1 MNTWGRQAYSTL
13 GGWAGNKNGQRS
25 PRHHARLVMLVSVV
39 LWCAWITPEQSFG
52 QEAPAAPEGA
62 SAQGPTSG
70 QLDELQK
77 KIQGLEQEVQ
87 TMHTDLA
94 AVTGKGGKPGFN
106 YKGVNI
112 QLGGFLAAETVYR
125 NHNME
130 SDIATPFSKIP
141 FPNVAGYHE
150 SEFRGTAR
158 QSRLSLL
165 VQGDVTPTT
174 HLAGY
179 YELDFLGAAPTANP
193 NQSNSFNPRTR
204 NVYLTVD
211 WDTPGLHLLA
221 GQNWSLV
228 TMNANGITP
237 RSEYIPQTI
246 DAQYA
251 VGFNWERQWQLRIAK
266 DWNKMLWAA
275 ISAENSQ
282 TVGVG
287 GLCPGGGTACN
298 TYQLPA
304 GSNFSTGTNL
314 SINRWPDF
322 IAKAALESAI
332 GHYEVYSL
340 TRNFQSKY
348 GGTTTATQ
356 TNNQST
362 WTEAVGAGVIIPVLP
377 THVDVA
383 LSGLYGK
390 GVGRYGTTQLSDATF
405 AGDGS
410 LEPLTGFQYL
420 AQLAW
425 HASRVLEV
433 WVAYGQEQVDASV
446 GPGGAYG
453 YGGGIVASNAGCE
466 TLGGVCSPLLKG
478 DSQINGGF
486 WWSIFKGNYG
496 ALKLGVQY
504 SHTKLETYGDAAS
517 FSPSTSEDMIFSSL
531 RYYPF

>member
-1 MNTWGRQAYSTL
+1 
-13 GGWAGNKNGQRS
+13 
-25 PRHHARLVMLVSVV
+25 
-39 LWCAWITPEQSFG
+39 
-52 QEAPAAPEGA
+52 
-62 SAQGPTSG
+62 
-70 QLDELQK
+70 
-77 KIQGLEQEVQ
+77 
-87 TMHTDLA
+87 
-94 AVTGKGGKPGFN
+94 
-106 YKGVNI
+106 
-112 QLGGFLAAETVYR
+112 
-125 NHNME
+125 
-130 SDIATPFSKIP
+130 
-141 FPNVAGYHE
+141 
-150 SEFRGTAR
+150 
-158 QSRLSLL
+158 
-165 VQGDVTPTT
+165 
-174 HLAGY
+174 
-179 YELDFLGAAPTANP
+179 
-193 NQSNSFNPRTR
+193 R

-211 WDTPGLHLLA
+211 WYTYGLHLLA

-228 TMNANGITP
+228 TLYAQGLVP

-266 DWNKMLWAA
+266 DWNKTFWAA

-287 GLCPGGGTACN
+287 GACPTNPPITTTCN

-304 GSNFSTGTNL
+304 GANFSTGTNL

-322 IAKAALESAI
+322 IAKVAMDSAI

-390 GVGRYGTTQLSDATF
+390 GVGRYGTTQLNDATF
-405 AGDGS
+405 ASNGS

-425 HASRVLEV
+425 HASRVLEI
-433 WVAYGQEQVDASV
+433 WAAYGQEQVDASV

-453 YGGGIVASNAGCE
+453 YGGGVVADNSGCE
-466 TLGGVCSPLLKG
+466 VLGSPLGCTPLIKG

-486 WWSIFKGNYG
+486 WWSIYKGDYG

-504 SHTKLETYGDAAS
+504 SHTKLVTYGDQNN
-517 FSPSTSEDMIFSSL
+517 FSPSTSEDMVFTSL